1 MKHKILTTIIT
12 SAFLISAPANVMAV
26 GGIVQQDWPVHDS
39 TNGAKLDT
47 IGEHFQN
54 LANSGSIGAQIA
66 ERNAIATNTNM
77 NNLSNLE
84 HQRKVI
90 LDAAPSLEK
99 CIAITNAMGSGTA
112 QGAVR
117 QNAEAISRNLSSVRN
132 SRGNENLNSVTK
144 SSSELKTCSEQDVR
158 AGIAGCTV
166 EGKYANMDTDST
178 SVKINSLNGSFSLP
192 PEQLAVAQQYIKN
205 VVYANA
211 PAQLDSSR
219 SANSELYNAL
229 RKVWYG
235 RVSPVSNAL
244 SFQMAYS
251 ASMDLSQNVSAKA
264 MWTSPEM
271 AAAYSNTHGGM
282 KPPANPSMKE
292 IINTMV
298 NKDMFFPKTV
308 ADNSAMSET
317 DLLRTISRQLALNN
331 YLQAYNSEMLGY
343 ISDQTGMV
351 VMGLHSPQTNNMNQ
365 AAQAGH

>member
-1 MKHKILTTIIT
+1 M
-12 SAFLISAPANVMAV
+12 ISAPSNVIA
-26 GGIVQQDWPVHDS
+26 GGMVQQNWPVHDS
-39 TNGAKLDT
+39 TIAAKLDT
-47 IGEHFQN
+47 ISKHFEN
-54 LANSGSIGAQIA
+54 LAESGSLGAQVT
-66 ERNAIATNTNM
+66 ENNTKAANINM

-84 HQRKVI
+84 YQRKVV
-90 LDAAPSLEK
+90 LDAAPTLEK

-117 QNAEAISRNLSSVRN
+117 QNAEAISRNLSTVRN
-132 SRGNENLNSVTK
+132 ARGNDNLNSVTK
-144 SSSELKTCSEQDVR
+144 SSAELKTCSEQDVR
-158 AGIAGCTV
+158 AGIAGCSV
-166 EGKYANMDTDST
+166 EGKYANMDTDSS
-178 SVKINSLNGSFSLP
+178 SVTRNSLNGSFSLP

-244 SFQMAYS
+244 SFQLTYS
-251 ASMDLSQNVSAKA
+251 ASMDLSKNASAKA
-264 MWTSPEM
+264 MWASPEM
-271 AAAYSNTHGGM
+271 VAAYINTHGGM

-298 NKDMFFPKTV
+298 NKDMFFSKTV

-331 YLQAYNSEMLGY
+331 YLQAYNSEMLGH

-351 VMGLHSPQTNNMNQ
+351 VMGLHSPQTNNINQ